1 MSDRD
6 EQTRLLQLPDWLVE
20 RRRQNRASAPVSDD
34 APDTGA
40 DGGEAGE
47 TMALDISDVPASST
61 PPQAE
66 SNADCETILFS
77 AEEFPQ
83 RKELSRSPSARR
95 QRANPDPP
103 TRLLADPRRAS
114 AVDWRRLDRVSDR
127 QRHVLNGLSSILPPD
142 STWDGIEAALAER
155 MSQLIGSA
163 HRVEFLGM
171 DTAMTGGSSVELP
184 DGAWTWASMPPDGR
198 RFVAGAERP
207 LANAWIGAA
216 DGDQPIIGD
225 DFQFGIL
232 SFLIAEFCTAL
243 ARQVRW
249 PSARWAVNP
258 LSRRD
263 LLALLLGGELPVME
277 LTFDVTVDDRRG
289 PLRLWLPRRLIRGLS
304 HHLDDTRQGLESP
317 DNAWWANVALS
328 LPVVAARAELRR
340 SEWDRLVIGDIVIA
354 EDHGI
359 AAGSITDGAVS
370 DGAQLV
376 AADQWAVTGQ
386 LRAGDDD
393 SWKFEINA
401 ATLQCPREPEMD
413 DTSDESTNQQQQ
425 GQALDVPVDNAAITL
440 HIRLGS
446 IDMTISELNRLR
458 SGQVLDCN
466 RPVGSPVDLV
476 VQGAKVGSGELVD
489 IDGRLGIRILEL
501 LR

>member
-1 MSDRD
+1 VSDRE
-6 EQTRLLQLPDWLVE
+6 EQTRLLELPDWLVE
-20 RRRQNRASAPVSDD
+20 RRRKNRASAPTSDD
-34 APDTGA
+34 APVTDA
-40 DGGEAGE
+40 DGDIPAE
-47 TMALDISDVPASST
+47 TIALDISDVPTSSA

-66 SNADCETILFS
+66 PRADCETTLFR
-77 AEEFPQ
+77 ADQFPQ
-83 RKELSRSPSARR
+83 PHRQPESSTPAP

-114 AVDWRRLDRVSDR
+114 AVDWRRLDRVSDAE
-127 QRHVLNGLSSILPPD
+127 RHAFNCLSSVLPPQR
-142 STWDGIEAALAER
+142 SWPAIEGALQKHME
-155 MSQLIGSA
+155 QLIDVA
-163 HRVEFLGM
+163 HDVDIVGV
-171 DTAMTGGSSVELP
+171 DTAMTGGASMELP
-184 DGAWTWASMPPDGR
+184 DGMWTWASMPPDGR
-198 RFVAGAERP
+198 RFVAGADRP

-216 DGDQPIIGD
+216 DGDQPIVGD

-232 SFLIAEFCTAL
+232 SFLIAEFCTAF

-277 LTFDVTVDDRRG
+277 LSFDVTVGNRRG
-289 PLRLWLPRRLIRGLS
+289 PLRLWLPQRLIRGLG
-304 HHLDDTRQGLESP
+304 HHLDDTDQGLEAP
-317 DNAWWANVALS
+317 DHAWWADVALS
-328 LPVVAARAELRR
+328 LPVAAASADLRQ
-340 SEWDRLVIGDIVIA
+340 SEWDRLAIGDIVIA

-359 AAGSITDGAVS
+359 AAGHICPGADD
-370 DGAQLV
+370 DGAQI
-376 AADQWAVTGQ
+376 AADHWAITG
-386 LRAGDDD
+386 RIHAGDDD

-401 ATLQCPREPEMD
+401 LTLQCHREPDMD
-413 DTSDESTNQQQQ
+413 DTSDEATNQHQQ
-425 GQALDVPVDNAAITL
+425 GPALDVPVDKAAITL
-440 HIRLGS
+440 QIHLGS

-476 VQGAKVGSGELVD
+476 VQGANVGSGELVQ